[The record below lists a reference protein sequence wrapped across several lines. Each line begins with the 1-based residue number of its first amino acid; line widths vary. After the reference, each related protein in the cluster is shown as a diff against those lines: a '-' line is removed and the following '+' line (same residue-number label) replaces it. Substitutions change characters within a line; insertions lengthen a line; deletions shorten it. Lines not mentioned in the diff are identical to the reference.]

1 MPKLPLPLP
10 DEQPVAVNALR
21 NKRSQL
27 AGDIEYHEREIDR
40 LRADLMHLDAVLR
53 LFDPDT
59 NPDDIMPRGQL
70 PRRSHYFAKGEQT
83 RRVFDAIRN
92 HGTVSAVEI
101 AAQAMADKSIPETA
115 RKMRREFISR
125 FTGILHDQMRRGT
138 IERIGEKR
146 DVRWKIAAREAE
158 LI

>member
-27 AGDIEYHEREIDR
+27 AGDIEYHERQIDL
-40 LRADLMHLDAVLR
+40 LRADLVHLDAALR

-59 NPDDIMPRGQL
+59 DPDDIMPRRRV

-83 RRVFDAIRN
+83 RRVFEAIRN

-101 AAQAMADKSIPETA
+101 AAQAMADKGIPETD
-115 RKMRREFISR
+115 RKMRRE
-125 FTGILHDQMRRGT
+125 
-138 IERIGEKR
+138 
-146 DVRWKIAAREAE
+146 
-158 LI
+158 